1 MRGDVDNMRKEKGK
15 ISKQIPARKKNK
27 KSLSMIFLLQA
38 RKPSKKIAET
48 EKEMKELQ
56 EKVQKMVGHI
66 GNYVHDSV
74 PVFKDEEDENG
85 NDQNVTVSLNLE
97 NDRRI
102 APLLYDGVTPNPL
115 AEKFPHALPSAR
127 PGGGPDGSLLQHCDV
142 LARLEGFDAARG
154 IRVAGCKDVFHAWR
168 WRCVELC
175 PSTVCHE
182 IFGGA

>member
-1 MRGDVDNMRKEKGK
+1 MRKEKGK

-27 KSLSMIFLLQA
+27 EPIDDLLA
-38 RKPSKKIAET
+38 ASKEASKKIADT
-48 EKEMKELQ
+48 EKEMKDLQ

-85 NDQNVTVSLNLE
+85 NDQNVTVSLTLE

-115 AEKFPHALPSAR
+115 AEKFPHALPAAR

-142 LARLEGFDAARG
+142 LAR
-154 IRVAGCKDVFHAWR
+154 
-168 WRCVELC
+168 
-175 PSTVCHE
+175 
-182 IFGGA
+182 